1 MKELDSKPLCPSC
14 HRLLNAATAVDGSQ
28 VMPKGD
34 DVTICAY
41 CASVL
46 QYIDRD
52 GVLTLRWVTKEQF
65 AELPEKVRQELDK
78 AHAAILVAT
87 EAMRQ
92 NPN

>member
-1 MKELDSKPLCPSC
+1 MKELESKPLCPAC

-34 DVTICAY
+34 DVTICSY
-41 CASVL
+41 CGSVL

-52 GVLTLRWVTKEQF
+52 GVLTLRAMTEEQF
-65 AELPEKVRQELDK
+65 DELPEKTKHEL
-78 AHAAILVAT
+78 ARASVVIAQATAAL
-87 EAMRQ
+87 RQ

>member
-1 MKELDSKPLCPSC
+1 MKELKSNPLCPSC

-28 VMPKGD
+28 VMPKGE

-52 GVLTLRWVTKEQF
+52 GVLTLRWITKEQF
-65 AELPEKVRQELDK
+65 AELPEKTRQELDK
-78 AHAAILVAT
+78 AYAVISVAT
-87 EAMRQ
+87 DATRQ